1 MTVIWQ
7 GGLEYQN
14 TINMKGAV
22 ASIEREETQS
32 PDQNPNPYHTTNKCK
47 FNEDGHLVKCISDDS
62 MGVST
67 TINVWDKGKL
77 QSQNV
82 SHHRNDG
89 KFPDWNEWQRWSC
102 DKDGRLSEFKAGR
115 DKQEWND
122 FVNFKY
128 DPKGR
133 PLGYELYAQTLTE
146 ISYAGNKIT
155 LRRLQKYQRRKF
167 FEQVQVVDDKKRV
180 IDLKISDLSGG
191 QLKLWYHVTF
201 KYDDK
206 DRVVEQS
213 TDSFKLGSGDD
224 YSPIP
229 GKLVVNLVVN
239 YDDEKH
245 SGEQRFYDI
254 DGKLAL
260 HTAFEFDHDGILTKL
275 RVLDASGKEQT
286 GGEMFVDPQ
295 SHKVITHPGNV
306 EWETIYDD
314 HGNWTERRRWFTPA
328 DGTPRIMTRLVR
340 QTITYR

>member
-128 DPKGR
+128 DPKAG
-133 PLGYELYAQTLTE
+133 PLDTSFMRKPLLKSPTLA
-146 ISYAGNKIT
+146 I
-155 LRRLQKYQRRKF
+155 RL
-167 FEQVQVVDDKKRV
+167 
-180 IDLKISDLSGG
+180 
-191 QLKLWYHVTF
+191 
-201 KYDDK
+201 
-206 DRVVEQS
+206 
-213 TDSFKLGSGDD
+213 
-224 YSPIP
+224 P
-229 GKLVVNLVVN
+229 
-239 YDDEKH
+239 
-245 SGEQRFYDI
+245 
-254 DGKLAL
+254 
-260 HTAFEFDHDGILTKL
+260 
-275 RVLDASGKEQT
+275 
-286 GGEMFVDPQ
+286 
-295 SHKVITHPGNV
+295 
-306 EWETIYDD
+306 
-314 HGNWTERRRWFTPA
+314 
-328 DGTPRIMTRLVR
+328 
-340 QTITYR
+340 